1 MCIIDRYLLRQ
12 FVQAFL
18 ICLLSLTGLFI
29 VFDAF
34 TNLQEFM
41 RCGAKSGGVWP
52 LIARHYAYQS
62 ILVFD
67 QTAGFLALVAAMFTV
82 SWIQRHNEMTA
93 LMAAGIARIRVV
105 LPLIIAAATIS
116 LVAAAN
122 RELLIPRY
130 RTEMSRRPQDL
141 IGDLPQSLELRYDN
155 QTDVLLGGK
164 NTYAD
169 RCRIE
174 EPEFGM
180 PPTLRDYGKQLT
192 AENAYYLAPEGQ
204 RPGGYLLDKVREPKN
219 LDSRPSL
226 FWNARAVLI
235 TPRDAPGWLKPD
247 QCFLVSD
254 LDFDQLIGSPAVRQL
269 SSTVQLITSLHNPSQ
284 DFGAPIRVAIH
295 ARIVQPL
302 LDITLLF
309 LGLPLVVTKESRN
322 VFLAMGVCMAVT
334 ATFSLVVL
342 GAQQLGKT
350 SVLFDPALAA
360 WVPLMIFVPVAVG
373 LAESMWK

>member
-1 MCIIDRYLLRQ
+1 MNIIDRYLLRQ

-169 RCRIE
+169 RCRID
-174 EPEFGM
+174 
-180 PPTLRDYGKQLT
+180 R
-192 AENAYYLAPEGQ
+192 
-204 RPGGYLLDKVREPKN
+204 
-219 LDSRPSL
+219 
-226 FWNARAVLI
+226 
-235 TPRDAPGWLKPD
+235 
-247 QCFLVSD
+247 
-254 LDFDQLIGSPAVRQL
+254 
-269 SSTVQLITSLHNPSQ
+269 
-284 DFGAPIRVAIH
+284 
-295 ARIVQPL
+295 
-302 LDITLLF
+302 
-309 LGLPLVVTKESRN
+309 
-322 VFLAMGVCMAVT
+322 
-334 ATFSLVVL
+334 
-342 GAQQLGKT
+342 
-350 SVLFDPALAA
+350 
-360 WVPLMIFVPVAVG
+360 
-373 LAESMWK
+373 